1 MGLTQRSMHLL
12 ARLTCCR
19 YCCLHHLP
27 LSSSLPMGHP
37 LHHLD
42 LAPPLDLPR
51 RLCSIPP
58 GGASARSRSGGSI
71 PFSRSN
77 PSKIGC
83 SGAARAASF
92 PSPIAQ
98 LLSSPAP
105 TMIQGRGRRARVGRR
120 KRKVRGRSFLFLPD
134 ALYPATML
142 EAGPRC
148 QRS

>member
-1 MGLTQRSMHLL
+1 VTDLSITNWTKIHAS
-12 ARLTCCR
+12 ARPCLTCCR
-19 YCCLHHLP
+19 YCCLHHQHHLP

-51 RLCSIPP
+51 RLRSILP

-92 PSPIAQ
+92 PFPTAQ

-105 TMIQGRGRRARVGRR
+105 TMIQGRGRGARVGRR
-120 KRKVRGRSFLFLPD
+120 KRKVRGRSFFFYRTHCTQL
-134 ALYPATML
+134 
-142 EAGPRC
+142 
-148 QRS
+148 